1 MKVYGL
7 WRYEYDNDSEMCGM
21 FSTKELAIRAY
32 QVRRAEN
39 AQLPFWKQETMCLGI
54 EVYGIDGEEVDET
67 VTDDEMNAEIPR

>member
-32 QVRRAEN
+32 QARRDSN
-39 AQLPFWKQETMCLGI
+39 ARLPFWKQEIVHLGI
-54 EVYGIDGEEVDET
+54 EVYGVDGEEADET
-67 VTDDEMNAEIPR
+67 VTNDEMNAQIPQ